1 MRLFRSPNPPPA
13 VDPGSLKVKPQLAK
27 PRIRTLSFDQRELH
41 EEEIDDPK
49 LLKDALQPDRVTWID
64 VQGLGDREV
73 LKEIGNVF
81 SLHPLT
87 LADVTDVPQRPK
99 CEWHDDYVFIITRAP
114 VQRSR
119 GIIAL
124 EQVSLFL
131 GEGFVLTFQESH
143 GARLQTVIDML
154 HAQRGPIR
162 RSNADYLAYTI
173 LNTIIDSYY
182 HVLDDV
188 GEYLDELEEA
198 AMGESGAATLLK
210 TNRVRASLV
219 HMRRVITPQRDALR
233 MLSRRENDLVG
244 TEVEAYLRDVYEH
257 SLQISELIESYRE
270 LAAAVNNTYLSAVS
284 NRTNEVM
291 KVLTIMA
298 SLFIPLTFIAGIYG
312 MNFEYMPELK
322 VRWGYFAAWG
332 AMLTTAAG
340 MLIFFYRRGWIG
352 GAGGEDDEKA

>member
-1 MRLFRSPNPPPA
+1 M
-13 VDPGSLKVKPQLAK
+13 
-27 PRIRTLSFDQRELH
+27 
-41 EEEIDDPK
+41 
-49 LLKDALQPDRVTWID
+49 
-64 VQGLGDREV
+64 
-73 LKEIGNVF
+73 
-81 SLHPLT
+81 
-87 LADVTDVPQRPK
+87 
-99 CEWHDDYVFIITRAP
+99 
-114 VQRSR
+114 
-119 GIIAL
+119 
-124 EQVSLFL
+124 
-131 GEGFVLTFQESH
+131 LTFQESY
-143 GARLQTVIDML
+143 GARLQPVIDMI

-162 RSNADYLAYTI
+162 RSEADYLAYTI

-182 HVLDDV
+182 QVLDDV
-188 GEYLDELEEA
+188 GEYLDGLEEA
-198 AMGESGAATLLK
+198 AMGESGAATLAK

-233 MLSRRENDLVG
+233 MLARRENDLVS

-284 NRTNEVM
+284 HRTNEVM

-312 MNFEYMPELK
+312 MNFEYIPELK
-322 VRWGYFAAWG
+322 IRWGYFAVWG

-352 GAGGEDDEKA
+352 GEGGEDEDQTAD